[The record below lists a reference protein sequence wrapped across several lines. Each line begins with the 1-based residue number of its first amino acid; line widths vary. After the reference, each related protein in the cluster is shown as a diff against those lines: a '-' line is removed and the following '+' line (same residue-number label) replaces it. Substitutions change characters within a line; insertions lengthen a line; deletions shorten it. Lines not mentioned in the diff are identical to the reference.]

1 MIESVNKA
9 HPDQFVNCFIAEQN
23 LAGVSTGVGK
33 RGRIPFCATFATF
46 FTRAA
51 DQIRMG
57 AISQANVKFVGSHC
71 GVSIGDDGPS
81 QMGLEDIALFRA
93 VPGTTV
99 LYPSDAVSCEKATEL
114 AANTHG
120 MFFIRTNRPATTV
133 YYDNNTKFEVGKS
146 KVLKK
151 SDNDKITVVGG
162 GVTLDEGKLS
172 PIDLLAMKAAEILA
186 ADKINIRVVDIFSV
200 KPIDKET
207 LVKAAKETNNLVLTV
222 EDHYMEGGIHGK

>member
-23 LAGVSTGVGK
+23 LVGVSTGVGK

-71 GVSIGDDGPS
+71 GVAIGDDGPS
-81 QMGLEDIALFRA
+81 QMGLEDLALFRA
-93 VPGTTV
+93 VPGCTV
-99 LYPSDAVSCEKATEL
+99 LYPSDAVSCEKATEI

-120 MFFIRTNRPATTV
+120 MFFIRTNRSATTV
-133 YYDNNTKFEVGKS
+133 QYDNKEKFEIGKS

-151 SDNDKITVVGG
+151 SDHDKLTIVGG
-162 GVTLDEGKLS
+162 GVTVDE
-172 PIDLLAMKAAEILA
+172 AMKAAVLLA
-186 ADKINIRVVDIFSV
+186 EDKINVRVVDIFSV
-200 KPIDKET
+200 KPIDSET
-207 LVKAAKETNNLVLTV
+207 LLKCAKESNNTILTV
-222 EDHYMEGGIHGK
+222 EDHYKEGGIHGKQVF